1 MGIISAGRRMEA
13 RAAWTV
19 TAAVAEYAARHAGS
33 RPADEF
39 APVELAFELHLTPQS
54 AAELMQ
60 YSAAIV
66 ARLPATFA
74 ALAAGRIH
82 PVHLRIIED
91 ETRILTDADAAK
103 ADAFLAEAAPG
114 MTFGELRSAAHS
126 WS

>member
-82 PVHLRIIED
+82 AVHC
-91 ETRILTDADAAK
+91 
-103 ADAFLAEAAPG
+103 G
-114 MTFGELRSAAHS
+114 
-126 WS
+126 

>member
-1 MGIISAGRRMEA
+1 MPPGTPGP
-13 RAAWTV
+13 
-19 TAAVAEYAARHAGS
+19 G
-33 RPADEF
+33 PADEF

-91 ETRILTDADAAK
+91 ETRILTDADPPRPTPSSPRRPRA
-103 ADAFLAEAAPG
+103 
-114 MTFGELRSAAHS
+114 
-126 WS
+126 